1 MPEKTLTERIE
12 AYVRI
17 IGRNKGATDQQIN
30 SILQLIKNVRTD
42 GGVDDDTLYSFFELV
57 GGK

>member
-1 MPEKTLTERIE
+1 MPEKTLTQRIE

-17 IGRNKGATDQQIN
+17 IGKNKGATDQQIN
-30 SILQLIKNVRTD
+30 SILQLIKNVRSD
-42 GGVDDDTLYSFFELV
+42 GAVDDDTLYSFFELV